1 MYAQE
6 EERARIAR
14 DLHDEVCPRIIA
26 LSVDLGELRRRLP
39 IDDENVDRALEEM
52 SRQWGALGS
61 DVQAL
66 SHRLHSS
73 KVELLGLGEA
83 AASFCRELSTQQ
95 GLTIECRHDGVP
107 KHLPPNM
114 ALGLL
119 RVLQEALM
127 NAVKHSGVRSFEV
140 ALWGADGFVYLNV
153 IDRGIGFDP
162 EDVIKKNGLGLASM
176 RERVGLIGGQLL
188 VQSRP
193 THGTTISVTV
203 RIATAV
209 AQSHLRGAVVT

>member
-1 MYAQE
+1 
-6 EERARIAR
+6 
-14 DLHDEVCPRIIA
+14 
-26 LSVDLGELRRRLP
+26 
-39 IDDENVDRALEEM
+39 M
-52 SRQWGALGS
+52 SRKWGALGS

-83 AASFCRELSTQQ
+83 AASFCRELSAQQ
-95 GLTIECRHDGVP
+95 NLTIQCRHDGVP
-107 KHLPPNM
+107 RHLPPAT

-127 NAVKHSGVRSFEV
+127 NAVKHSGVRALEV
-140 ALWGADGFVYLNV
+140 SLWGADGFVYLNV

-162 EDVIKKNGLGLASM
+162 EDVLKKNGLGLASM

-193 THGTTISVTV
+193 GHGTTVSVTV
-203 RIATAV
+203 RIADTATPSRWRGV
-209 AQSHLRGAVVT
+209 AVT